1 MAFRTKKKRYDFQN
15 WKHFMRWVSMN
26 FHGTK
31 KLLWMVSHDV
41 WARKWKFVF
50 HGNWNPRAWKGQFLS
65 QRSFCVKV
73 LEPVSKSTP
82 FLAGKIIIIT
92 IILDHLDYIRGLD
105 YLSLGKGWKLLP
117 LLMLQCNNVIPSRW
131 CPVQNR
137 GITLI
142 MLSSNTGR

>member
-26 FHGTK
+26 FHGTE
-31 KLLWMVSHDV
+31 KLLWTVSHDV

-50 HGNWNPRAWKGQFLS
+50 HENWNPRAWKGQFLS

-82 FLAGKIIIIT
+82 FLAGKSYHNHYYFRPSG
-92 IILDHLDYIRGLD
+92 LHKGLD
-105 YLSLGKGWKLLP
+105 YLSLGKRWKLLP